1 MQIDTTIDWSHVG
14 GLSEH
19 VRALKEMV
27 MFPLLYPEYFD
38 RFNITPPRYWK
49 NYCALCT
56 CCLCFVEN
64 FSGPMILFDNLVAS
78 DEMGTSLYT
87 D

>member
-1 MQIDTTIDWSHVG
+1 MRYQSRKWKEDLGSIRPINQGHSAQDSFDKRDLNKADANPMQIDTSIDWSHVG

-38 RFNITPPRYWK
+38 RFNITPPR
-49 NYCALCT
+49 
-56 CCLCFVEN
+56 
-64 FSGPMILFDNLVAS
+64 
-78 DEMGTSLYT
+78 
-87 D
+87 